1 MTTLVCYDGSP
12 SAQRAL
18 QVAHNCLDHQPVV
31 LLHVWNPPERIH
43 PDSFGMGD
51 SHGPSYEQLV
61 RSNEERAAEIA
72 SEGQRLAASLDIA
85 AVARVE
91 RSHSSVWQT
100 ILDVADELD
109 SELIVT
115 GTHGGTAVT
124 ARLLGSV
131 SNALI
136 HNSPRPVLIVPHS
149 TVTNQL
155 AQSTAGSQPRQERR
169 AGVPSPSRTA

>member
-1 MTTLVCYDGSP
+1 M
-12 SAQRAL
+12 
-18 QVAHNCLDHQPVV
+18 QVAHDCLGDQPVV

-61 RSNEERAAEIA
+61 RSNEERAAEIVG
-72 SEGQRLAASLDIA
+72 EGQRLATSLDLDVTLRA
-85 AVARVE
+85 E

-100 ILDVADELD
+100 ILNVADELD

-124 ARLLGSV
+124 TGLLGSV

-136 HNSPRPVLIVPHS
+136 HNSPRPVLTVPHS
-149 TVTNQL
+149 TVTSQL
-155 AQSTAGSQPRQERR
+155 AQSTAGKYR
-169 AGVPSPSRTA
+169 AGPGAFAPTSRSEPPMGR